1 LEKKAGKLAIFAPDA
16 LSGYSILKLSFHVI
30 APSVLKR
37 KRLIF
42 GCLYKPDPILYDGSR

>member
-1 LEKKAGKLAIFAPDA
+1 MAAGDSEYEGKGRTIENKRQY
-16 LSGYSILKLSFHVI
+16 GKRSI
-30 APSVLKR
+30 R